1 MNLRPAKLHQ
11 YETILIGTGFTA
23 CCPIPIYAQFQAG
36 DTFLGGGLGFSQRTE
51 ERVPSVFGGITD
63 VTSFTLDASPRFG
76 YLLSERFAIGLTL
89 GYSYDGRR
97 QEGST
102 DFSGRIEE
110 RSHEH
115 VFSPQPFLRYYLP
128 LSEGFGFLFDLQ
140 TGLAFGSAKQEA
152 SSMGPLPFNRSDASS
167 IFGFS
172 AGLRPGLYY
181 FFGRHFA
188 MELTLGGIVY
198 DMLRTEEEGSSDDA
212 VTEQAFS
219 TAFSTRGMNLQVGFN
234 YFLNRAE

>member
-1 MNLRPAKLHQ
+1 M
-11 YETILIGTGFTA
+11 
-23 CCPIPIYAQFQAG
+23 
-36 DTFLGGGLGFSQRTE
+36 
-51 ERVPSVFGGITD
+51 PSIFGGVTD
-63 VTSFTLDASPRFG
+63 LTRFTLDASPRFG

-89 GYSYDGRR
+89 GYSYDRSR
-97 QEGST
+97 QERLI
-102 DFSGRIEE
+102 DVSGLIEQRI
-110 RSHEH
+110 SAHII
-115 VFSPQPFLRYYLP
+115 SPQPFLRYYLP

-140 TGLAFGSAKQEA
+140 TGLVFGSSKQEA
-152 SSMGPLPFNRSDASS
+152 SSMGPLPFNRSNASS

-212 VTEQAFS
+212 VTEQGFS
-219 TAFSTRGMNLQVGFN
+219 TAISTRGMNLQVGFN

>member
-1 MNLRPAKLHQ
+1 MRPSLLALA
-11 YETILIGTGFTA
+11 LLLA
-23 CCPIPIYAQFQAG
+23 APLPIYAQFQAG
-36 DTFLGGGLGFSQRTE
+36 DAFLGGSLGFSQRTE

-63 VTSFTLDASPRFG
+63 VTSFTLDVSPRFG

-102 DFSGRIEE
+102 DFSGRIKEG
-110 RSHEH
+110 SHEH

-140 TGLAFGSAKQEA
+140 TGLAFGSAKEET
-152 SSMGPLPFNRSDASS
+152 SGTGPFPVNISNTYS

-181 FFGRHFA
+181 FLGRRFA
-188 MELTLGGIVY
+188 MELTLGGIAY
-198 DMLRTEEEGSSDDA
+198 GLLRTDGEGLSDYT

-219 TAFSTRGMNLQVGFN
+219 TAFSSRGMNLQVGFN

>member
-1 MNLRPAKLHQ
+1 MALAFLLAAPL
-11 YETILIGTGFTA
+11 
-23 CCPIPIYAQFQAG
+23 PIYAQFQAG
-36 DTFLGGGLGFSQRTE
+36 DAFLGGSLGFSQRTE

-63 VTSFTLDASPRFG
+63 VASFTLDVSPRFG

-140 TGLAFGSAKQEA
+140 TGLAFGSAKEEA
-152 SSMGPLPFNRSDASS
+152 SGTGPFPVNISNTYS

-188 MELTLGGIVY
+188 MELTLGGIAY
-198 DMLRTEEEGSSDDA
+198 GLLRTDGEGLSDYT

-219 TAFSTRGMNLQVGFN
+219 TAFSSRGMNLQVGFN